1 MRGVRIAGRVPAT
14 DCDFVFLSSFLGVLG
29 WATESM
35 SRYVSYRDFDWLLM
49 AFVLVICALGVL
61 QIHSA
66 TEHTKFAGAH
76 IKQIYWILAGVGAMF
91 LVSLVNYQALLERIH
106 WMYIASLASLIAV
119 ILFGQKYLGA
129 RRWIKMPGGA
139 HFQPSEWVKLILILA
154 VAKYFADLHERELS
168 WPDFLKAGAI
178 VGFPM
183 LMVLAQPDLG
193 TALTYLPV
201 AIMGLFLGGLRW
213 KQALIVLML
222 AGSLV
227 PFAWMKLKSYQKDR
241 LTSFV
246 NPDADR
252 QGSGYQVNQS
262 LIAVGSGGIW
272 GSSQGSQTHLA
283 FLPVPQTDFIF
294 AAFAEEHG
302 FVGAL
307 AVLLLYFIVLMR
319 LTQNAQTAPDRAGAF
334 LVMGVVAVLS
344 FHILVNVGMVVGF
357 MPVTGIP
364 LPLMSYGGS
373 SVLFMFLALGMVMNV
388 RMRRFVN

>member
-1 MRGVRIAGRVPAT
+1 
-14 DCDFVFLSSFLGVLG
+14 
-29 WATESM
+29 M
-35 SRYVSYRDFDWLLM
+35 SRYVSFRDFDWLLM
-49 AFVLVICALGVL
+49 GFMLVICALGVV
-61 QIHSA
+61 QIRSA

-91 LVSLVNYQALLERIH
+91 LVSLFNYQALLERIH
-106 WMYIASLASLIAV
+106 WVYIASLASLISV
-119 ILFGQKYLGA
+119 LLFGQKYLGA

-139 HFQPSEWVKLILILA
+139 HFQPSEWVKLILILT
-154 VAKYFADLHERELS
+154 VAKYFADLPDRDLS
-168 WPDFLKAGAI
+168 WSDFLKAGAI
-178 VGFPM
+178 VGIPM

-201 AIMGLFLGGLRW
+201 ALMCLFLGGLRLR
-213 KQALIVLML
+213 QALIVLAI
-222 AGSLV
+222 AGLLLPV
-227 PFAWMKLKSYQKDR
+227 AWIKVLKPYQKER
-241 LTSFV
+241 LTSFR
-246 NPDADR
+246 NPDEDR

-307 AVLLLYFIVLMR
+307 GVLLLYFIVLMR

>member
-1 MRGVRIAGRVPAT
+1 
-14 DCDFVFLSSFLGVLG
+14 
-29 WATESM
+29 M
-35 SRYVSYRDFDWLLM
+35 SRYVSFRDFDWLLLV
-49 AFVLVICALGVL
+49 FVLLICGLGVME
-61 QIHSA
+61 IRSA
-66 TEHTKFAGAH
+66 TMHTKFAGAH
-76 IKQIYWILAGVGAMF
+76 LKQIYWILGGTVAMF
-91 LVSLVNYQALLERIH
+91 LISLINYQALLEKVH
-106 WMYIASLASLIAV
+106 WMYIASVASLMSV
-119 ILFGQKYLGA
+119 LLFGQKYLGA
-129 RRWIKMPGGA
+129 RRWIKMPGGQ

-154 VAKYFADLHERELS
+154 VAKYFADMHQKELS
-168 WPDFLKAGAI
+168 WSDFVKAGMI
-178 VGFPM
+178 VGVPM

-193 TALTYLPV
+193 TGLTYLPI
-201 AIMGLFLGGLRW
+201 AIMGLFLGGLRM
-213 KQALIVLML
+213 KQTLVVVLL
-222 AGSLV
+222 AGMMM
-227 PFAWMKLKSYQKDR
+227 PIAWLKVLKPYQRDR
-241 LTSFV
+241 LTSFM
-246 NPDADR
+246 NPEADR

-272 GSSQGSQTHLA
+272 GSTEGSQTHLA

-334 LVMGVVAVLS
+334 VAMGAVAVLS

-373 SVLFMFLALGMVMNV
+373 SVLFMFLALGMVMNI

>member
-1 MRGVRIAGRVPAT
+1 
-14 DCDFVFLSSFLGVLG
+14 
-29 WATESM
+29 M
-35 SRYVSYRDFDWLLM
+35 SRYISFRDFDWMLFI
-49 AFVLVICALGVL
+49 FVLLICGLGVME
-61 QIHSA
+61 IHSA
-66 TEHTKFAGAH
+66 TLHTKFAGAH
-76 IKQIYWILAGVGAMF
+76 IRQIYWILGGVAGMF
-91 LVSLVNYQALLERIH
+91 LVSLINYQKLLDRVH
-106 WMYIASLASLIAV
+106 WFYIAAIVSLMSVL
-119 ILFGQKYLGA
+119 LFGQKYLGA
-129 RRWIKMPGGA
+129 RRWIKMPGGG

-213 KQALIVLML
+213 KQALPIVLIG
-222 AGSLV
+222 AALV
-227 PFAWMKLKSYQKDR
+227 AAVVFSDRVHILKPYQKDR
-241 LTSFV
+241 LTSFI

-252 QGSGYQVNQS
+252 QGSGYQVKQS

-307 AVLLLYFIVLMR
+307 AVLLLYFIVL
-319 LTQNAQTAPDRAGAF
+319 
-334 LVMGVVAVLS
+334 
-344 FHILVNVGMVVGF
+344 
-357 MPVTGIP
+357 
-364 LPLMSYGGS
+364 
-373 SVLFMFLALGMVMNV
+373 
-388 RMRRFVN
+388 